1 MLLPVL
7 NPFINTNRPVPIFI
21 SIGLGCKMD
30 GWMAILCRGI
40 SFLCVFFSWGKKVLL
55 PLTLLHTYNSSVF
68 FFSLCVGISFIKERT
83 SPCVTGELVEMP
95 LNLKC
100 NMCSYKFTEKNNSI
114 TNLAIPLKLSPTA
127 IQKSRF
133 GCVHNMCHLK

>member
-1 MLLPVL
+1 MQSQFSYRL
-7 NPFINTNRPVPIFI
+7 
-21 SIGLGCKMD
+21 GLAVRWMD
-30 GWMAILCRGI
+30 GWQYYAAASL
-40 SFLCVFFSWGKKVLL
+40 FYVF
-55 PLTLLHTYNSSVF
+55 SSVGEKRSF
-68 FFSLCVGISFIKERT
+68 CLLLYYTHTTHRCSFFSLCVGISFIKERT

-114 TNLAIPLKLSPTA
+114 TNIAIPLKLSPTA